1 MLNTQPLV
9 TIVIIAYNEERF
21 IAEAIESALGQT
33 YSDIEIIVVDDG
45 SKDST
50 LTIARTYSPRVTA
63 VSQANSG
70 NCSFPRNAG
79 LNLAKGDYISF
90 LDADDILLPN
100 KIATQMALLLQHP
113 EAAFVVN
120 DYCNF
125 RDAIEQPNHFSTCP
139 QLMGEFEKAAS
150 STLLLQPGCGADIML
165 DENFTIASSPLFKT
179 AAVKALGG
187 FSTELYACEDY
198 HLNYRLASNYPM
210 LVNRELLFKRRL
222 HGANMSSNTLKMS
235 KYYTLSR
242 LHLLADE
249 NDKMRRLKLKK
260 IVNRHATNF
269 LRRCIKGRN
278 FKNLRSA
285 AALKLRSIFM

>member
-1 MLNTQPLV
+1 MLNNQPLV

-33 YSDIEIIVVDDG
+33 YSNIEIIVVDDG

-50 LTIARTYSPRVTA
+50 LAIARNYSSKVTA

-79 LNLAKGDYISF
+79 LNLANGEYISF
-90 LDADDILLPN
+90 LDADDILLPT
-100 KIATQMALLLQHP
+100 KIATQMALLLQYP

-125 RDAIEQPNHFSTCP
+125 RDAVEQPNHFSTCP
-139 QLMGEFEKAAS
+139 QLMREFELAAGD
-150 STLLLQPGCGADIML
+150 TLLLQQGQGADLML
-165 DENFTIASSPLFKT
+165 EENFTIASSPLFRT
-179 AAVKALGG
+179 SAVKSLGG

-198 HLNYRLASNYPM
+198 HLNYRLATQFPM

-222 HGANMSSNTLKMS
+222 HGANMSSNTMKMS

-242 LHLLADE
+242 L
-249 NDKMRRLKLKK
+249 RLMSGEHNKVRKQKLKK
-260 IVNRHATNF
+260 IVSRHATNF
-269 LRRCIKGRN
+269 LKRCVKERN
-278 FKNLRSA
+278 FKGLQSA
-285 AALKLRSIFM
+285 VAMKLSSVFI